1 MHRTRDLRRVAVA
14 VALTACATLGTA
26 TAAIAAPEDAA
37 EKGTPVPSWVPGTP
51 LDTESLFH
59 PAVGKDV
66 NVDAL
71 AALAPAIIGAIAG
84 PADSAEPAA
93 GPIDGPSNTTP
104 APGKPCSR
112 PANPQQ
118 ALLDQAR
125 ALIGNANLPPEVK
138 STLERVITFL
148 DGSGCG
154 GPGIPENGPVIAQ
167 FLYPTIGQDC
177 IAGGGDS
184 VGAALAVPGPAQLP
198 PPGPK
203 AHQAG
208 FVFTALGT
216 DVPAATQDKPLT
228 VTWLNLDTRKTATQ
242 NLTDD
247 AKINHPDG
255 PATLSAIADTGA
267 GRVVAVISGSLTT
280 QAEGKAPITCS
291 FLPTVGMFT
300 VA

>member
-37 EKGTPVPSWVPGTP
+37 EKDAPKLSWVPGTP
-51 LDTESLFH
+51 LDVESLFH
-59 PAVGKDV
+59 PVVGKDV

-71 AALAPAIIGAIAG
+71 AALAPAIIGAVAG
-84 PADSAEPAA
+84 PADAKPITDPAELA
-93 GPIDGPSNTTP
+93 
-104 APGKPCSR
+104 KPR
-112 PANPQQ
+112 EVAANPQN
-118 ALLDQAR
+118 ALLAQAKT
-125 ALIGNANLPPEVK
+125 LIENSALPPQIK
-138 STLERVITFL
+138 STLARVITFL
-148 DGSGCG
+148 DGSGGG
-154 GPGIPENGPVIAQ
+154 GPDIPKNGPVISQ
-167 FLYPTIGQDC
+167 FLYPTLGRGCIGD
-177 IAGGGDS
+177 GGDS

-203 AHQAG
+203 AHQVG

-216 DVPAATQDKPLT
+216 DSPTAKQDTPLT

-267 GRVVAVISGSLTT
+267 GRVVALVSGSLTT